1 MAPDRD
7 RALYFR
13 PTSPL
18 NAAEGLGVPP
28 GLPGLFSSRRQQAI
42 DRSSPNLETLGDLGG
57 AQALG
62 LEGGGKADDQ
72 ALMRGAAL
80 RMMLVKRRSVARS
93 TRVGLA
99 HISALARIPVKIASI
114 IAAYNLIRFGKL
126 HRIFQ

>member
-42 DRSSPNLETLGDLGG
+42 DARSPNVETLGDLRG

-72 ALMRGAAL
+72 ALMRVQRYG
-80 RMMLVKRRSVARS
+80 
-93 TRVGLA
+93 
-99 HISALARIPVKIASI
+99 
-114 IAAYNLIRFGKL
+114 
-126 HRIFQ
+126 

>member
-1 MAPDRD
+1 MCASEEDASMLDAP
-7 RALYFR
+7 
-13 PTSPL
+13 
-18 NAAEGLGVPP
+18 
-28 GLPGLFSSRRQQAI
+28 SRRQHAI
-42 DRSSPNLETLGDLGG
+42 DRSPPDLETLSDLGS

-99 HISALARIPVKIASI
+99 HISALARPVKIASM
-114 IAAYNLIRFGKL
+114 IAGAA
-126 HRIFQ
+126 